1 MAGKSPQPSH
11 EPPFQAKGTLR
22 ADAARSERERG
33 AQGWGKPWP
42 ELPKSRGTLEGRLGK
57 EKDTEEIPVKREGLL
72 PPRWY

>member
-11 EPPFQAKGTLR
+11 EPPFQAEGTLR
-22 ADAARSERERG
+22 ADVARSERERG